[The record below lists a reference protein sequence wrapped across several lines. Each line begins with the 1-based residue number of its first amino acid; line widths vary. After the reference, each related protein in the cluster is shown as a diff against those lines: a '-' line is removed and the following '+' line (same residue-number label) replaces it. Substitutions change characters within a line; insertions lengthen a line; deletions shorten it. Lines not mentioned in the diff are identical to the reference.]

1 MMCNTRY
8 VGGVGMNI
16 LFVTGAFAHSDKDQ
30 ALGGM
35 EWAVYKSALGMEQ
48 LGHNVKIL
56 AADQMNRMWK
66 YRGIEVISIK
76 AVNIFDCI
84 SDFTLIAGIID
95 RERCLQ
101 KKIRWINK
109 RWHIDIVQYTG
120 WYGIGL
126 FRPTEIPAVMR
137 VSSYTNLQFKD
148 DFSKRRTALFSK
160 VERMAVRRMDRV
172 FAPSN
177 IMARSLGA
185 DSGRRIQVFETPYMS
200 GDVDEEDSTVGESL
214 ENKKYVLFFGR
225 LSLDKGIGTIKTIL
239 YDFLKKYPDW
249 YFVFAGGGTVTNGIR
264 IETQLYDSAREMK
277 ERVICLGK
285 LNKNQLQPVIKRS
298 QFVVLPSIRDNLPNT
313 CAEAMA
319 LGKVV
324 IGTDGSSIEQFI
336 TDGYNGFLAD
346 INNAK
351 SLLDKIGYVCCLEE
365 TDKMNIEKNAINR
378 IRELSV
384 LPYSKRIEKYYH
396 SVINE
401 KKG

>member
-1 MMCNTRY
+1 
-8 VGGVGMNI
+8 
-16 LFVTGAFAHSDKDQ
+16 
-30 ALGGM
+30 
-35 EWAVYKSALGMEQ
+35 
-48 LGHNVKIL
+48 
-56 AADQMNRMWK
+56 
-66 YRGIEVISIK
+66 
-76 AVNIFDCI
+76 
-84 SDFTLIAGIID
+84 
-95 RERCLQ
+95 
-101 KKIRWINK
+101 
-109 RWHIDIVQYTG
+109 
-120 WYGIGL
+120 
-126 FRPTEIPAVMR
+126 
-137 VSSYTNLQFKD
+137 
-148 DFSKRRTALFSK
+148 
-160 VERMAVRRMDRV
+160 
-172 FAPSN
+172 
-177 IMARSLGA
+177 
-185 DSGRRIQVFETPYMS
+185 
-200 GDVDEEDSTVGESL
+200 
-214 ENKKYVLFFGR
+214 
-225 LSLDKGIGTIKTIL
+225 
-239 YDFLKKYPDW
+239 
-249 YFVFAGGGTVTNGIR
+249 
-264 IETQLYDSAREMK
+264 MK

-336 TDGYNGFLAD
+336 TAGYNGFLAD